1 MLTVIN
7 VIGYSVFAIVQ
18 EDTTKPLAL
27 PRGDADHI
35 ACFVTEDDRPSEAYR
50 SGGGEPSGSTFK
62 ATRDSDAFRD
72 DEDADFQAAL
82 QASVSGNMHTEPES
96 YSQTAASRAIRT
108 PRTPRTPIQGARS
121 VASLPPLRRP
131 TLRDFEMIEN
141 DDDDD
146 EESEYPPVVPPRPE
160 PGADLDPLAASRAR
174 SQAYMQQVMREQEA
188 ALRETRDAETAA
200 IEAGYRTRP
209 RDRRQEQEEEEL
221 RRAIEAS
228 LASHPPETSESGSGR
243 RDEPI
248 ELDEDVDEELEYL
261 GSNSAPRSEGR
272 EPLAEIARGG
282 DRVYDDEDAELQ
294 AALRASLED
303 VPPGFTMPDTPQR
316 APPSLPVPTPFV
328 DASTKTNVP
337 PPETTHDED
346 ARTET
351 ESEAG
356 TTTAEEDEREQVS
369 MEEMRRRRL
378 ARFGG

>member
-1 MLTVIN
+1 MLTIII

-27 PRGDADHI
+27 PRSDADHI

-72 DEDADFQAAL
+72 DEDADLQAAL
-82 QASVSGNMHTEPES
+82 RASIANNAYTEPDS
-96 YSQTAASRAIRT
+96 STQMAASNAVRT

-121 VASLPPLRRP
+121 VSSLPPLRRP

-141 DDDDD
+141 DEDDDD
-146 EESEYPPVVPPRPE
+146 ESEYPPVIPPRPE
-160 PGADLDPLAASRAR
+160 PDVDLDPLAASRAR

-188 ALRETRDAETAA
+188 ALRETRDAEAAA

-228 LASHPPETSESGSGR
+228 LASHPPETSDSGSGG
-243 RDEPI
+243 RDAPI
-248 ELDEDVDEELEYL
+248 EIDEEDVDEELEYL
-261 GSNSAPRSEGR
+261 GSNSASRSERR

-316 APPSLPVPTPFV
+316 APASLPVSLPFV

-337 PPETTHDED
+337 PPTADED

-351 ESEAG
+351 ESEAD
-356 TTTAEEDEREQVS
+356 TTTAEEEEREQVS
-369 MEEMRRRRL
+369 MEEMRMRRL